1 MTFQNSLF
9 QTQSSSET
17 PPTIYRLSSLKYDLA
32 SQTAMCIQW
41 NSIFLITGFIHQSVC
56 KGLTQASSHLLWMV
70 GEPLLFLHV
79 KALLDSNDGILE
91 DRFIL
96 VLSFIEIL
104 SWAKTFYYGFIF
116 YLYNW
121 HFVGEESETWGEL
134 SMDTGLATCR
144 ARTQMQFF
152 WFWKCVPS
160 IMLDFLLGTCFGAEV
175 EEAERGNQ
183 ERNSRHAKGEEW
195 LQFII

>member
-1 MTFQNSLF
+1 MTFQNPLF
-9 QTQSSSET
+9 PNRELIRNASYYLQACFIE
-17 PPTIYRLSSLKYDLA
+17 IYLA

-91 DRFIL
+91 DHFIII

-104 SWAKTFYYGFIF
+104 SWAKTFYYVFIF
-116 YLYNW
+116 NLYN
-121 HFVGEESETWGEL
+121 
-134 SMDTGLATCR
+134 
-144 ARTQMQFF
+144 
-152 WFWKCVPS
+152 
-160 IMLDFLLGTCFGAEV
+160 
-175 EEAERGNQ
+175 
-183 ERNSRHAKGEEW
+183 
-195 LQFII
+195 